1 MARGPCLLLAPWG
14 TLRGSPPTR
23 TASLYIGHNRIHR
36 EEVLEMEEDIQIEVR
51 DYISTTRNYHT
62 IFISHIPPMSMKIRD
77 KAHLFGEQQCAT
89 LDSYQGWTEVCLCG
103 RTVSSWLSRSPY
115 QGCLPDSNSLPLS
128 SSRSSST
135 WTCLSVRYY
144 VSSRGR
150 LFRLAFR
157 LDLRGEGLK
166 QGDEEVH
173 GTMEVFR

>member
-23 TASLYIGHNRIHR
+23 TASLYIGHNRIHG
-36 EEVLEMEEDIQIEVR
+36 EEVLEMEEDIQIEEVAPGLVKR
-51 DYISTTRNYHT
+51 QMGTRGGSWW
-62 IFISHIPPMSMKIRD
+62 FQ
-77 KAHLFGEQQCAT
+77 AHLFGEQQCAT
-89 LDSYQGWTEVCLCG
+89 LDSYQGWTEVCPCG
-103 RTVSSWLSRSPY
+103 RTVSSWSSRSPY

-135 WTCLSVRYY
+135 WTCLSVRYC
-144 VSSRGR
+144 VSSGGR

-173 GTMEVFR
+173 GTLEVFR